1 MKTITHEELM
11 KELCERMVSYR
22 VPYTITREVICNY
35 EQLIEDCLRN
45 ANGTDDLKIKIMD
58 GISIER
64 QYVPEQ
70 EMKKGM
76 FKGKKIDEHFNLK
89 VNVSKYFKNNLNKWF
104 FDRKRCKE
112 WYEGEANNNKLFHC
126 LRVN

>member
-11 KELCERMVSYR
+11 KELCERMVSHG
-22 VPYTITREVICNY
+22 VSYTITRDVIWNY
-35 EQLIEDCLRN
+35 EQLIEDCLKN
-45 ANGTDDLKIKIMD
+45 VNGTDDLKIKIMD

-76 FKGKKIDEHFNLK
+76 FKGKTIKEHFNLK
-89 VNVSKYFKNNLNKWF
+89 ATVSKYFKDNLNKWF
-104 FDRKRCKE
+104 FDREHRNKE
-112 WYEGEANNNKLFHC
+112 WYEGEGNENNLFHY
-126 LRVN
+126 L